1 MAVVHY
7 PAITLNFKDGST
19 RDFSGEPAKYIY
31 QQMRERATGVSLRNG
46 LTFINDEELE
56 EYIEYDCLCGYV
68 LGEPTEETVPER
80 ECKQIDC
87 FK

>member
-19 RDFSGEPAKYIY
+19 RDFGGETAKAIL
-31 QQMRERATGVSLRNG
+31 QQIKERAIGVSLRNG
-46 LTFINDEELE
+46 LTFINDEGFE

-87 FK
+87 FE